1 MTERIN
7 ELINLEYKA
16 KILKKNAELQILQSQ
31 IRPHYINNALQAIG
45 TLGLK
50 KGSTDVYYMTNAL
63 AKNIR
68 YSLKSTTQLV
78 PLQQEIENMNNYLFI
93 QKILWDNR
101 LTVELVTTPNIESR
115 LVPVFILQPLVEN
128 SIKHGLDNRSYGH
141 IQIEIKETGTGLSLK
156 IQDDG
161 QGIPPVS
168 LQLLQEWLSE
178 DENELQFDTIEHIG
192 IRNIYNRIRLLYG
205 KKSSFTIEN
214 APQGGTIIQIILPDK
229 DKENDNV

>member
-1 MTERIN
+1 
-7 ELINLEYKA
+7 
-16 KILKKNAELQILQSQ
+16 
-31 IRPHYINNALQAIG
+31 
-45 TLGLK
+45 
-50 KGSTDVYYMTNAL
+50 
-63 AKNIR
+63 
-68 YSLKSTTQLV
+68 
-78 PLQQEIENMNNYLFI
+78 MNNYLFI

-156 IQDDG
+156 VQDDG

>member
-1 MTERIN
+1 
-7 ELINLEYKA
+7 
-16 KILKKNAELQILQSQ
+16 
-31 IRPHYINNALQAIG
+31 
-45 TLGLK
+45 
-50 KGSTDVYYMTNAL
+50 
-63 AKNIR
+63 
-68 YSLKSTTQLV
+68 
-78 PLQQEIENMNNYLFI
+78 MNNYLFI

>member
-1 MTERIN
+1 
-7 ELINLEYKA
+7 
-16 KILKKNAELQILQSQ
+16 
-31 IRPHYINNALQAIG
+31 
-45 TLGLK
+45 
-50 KGSTDVYYMTNAL
+50 
-63 AKNIR
+63 
-68 YSLKSTTQLV
+68 
-78 PLQQEIENMNNYLFI
+78 MNNYLFI

-205 KKSSFTIEN
+205 KKSSLTIEN